1 MSENKDII
9 SAKNTIKKEIK
20 ALEMLSDSI
29 DENLVKALDLIE
41 KSKGKLIITGM
52 GKPGHIS
59 KKIAATLAST
69 GTPSFFMHPA
79 EASHGDL
86 GMLTC
91 DDIVLMISNSGETKE
106 LSDMTMYC
114 KRYKIPLIAMTKN
127 KDSSLGKASDI
138 LLLLPNVEEAC
149 PHGLAPTSSTTIML
163 AFGDVIA
170 VALLER
176 KGFSRTDYNQR
187 HPGGKLGAIFQKVSD
202 LMHKGNE
209 IPLVHQEA
217 TMQEAMLEMTSKM
230 LGCVG
235 IVNKNNDLLGI
246 ITDGDL
252 RRLISTQDLLSQKA
266 SELMVKS
273 PKSITKDALAAEAV
287 AIMNDKKIGQ
297 LFVIDDGK
305 AVGVIHLHDCLRA
318 GVA

>member
-1 MSENKDII
+1 MLNNKDII
-9 SAKNTIKKEIK
+9 SAKKTLKKEIQ
-20 ALEMLSDSI
+20 ALEMLSNNL
-29 DENLVKALDLIE
+29 DENLSKALDLIE
-41 KSKGKLIITGM
+41 KSKGKLVISGM

-59 KKIAATLAST
+59 KKIAATLSST

-86 GMLTC
+86 GMLTS

-106 LSDMTMYC
+106 LSDMMMYC

-127 KDSSLGKASDI
+127 KDSSLGKACDI
-138 LLLLPNVEEAC
+138 LLLLPDALEAC
-149 PHGLAPTSSTTIML
+149 PLGLAPTSSTTIMIAL
-163 AFGDVIA
+163 GDVIA

-176 KGFSRTDYNQR
+176 RGFSKTDFNQR
-187 HPGGKLGAIFQKVSD
+187 HPGGKLGSILQKVSD

-209 IPLVHQEA
+209 IPLVPENA

-235 IVNKNNDLLGI
+235 IVNANNDLLGI
-246 ITDGDL
+246 LTDGDL
-252 RRLISTQDLLSQKA
+252 RRLISIDNLLSQKA
-266 SELMVKS
+266 SSLMISS
-273 PKSITKDALAAEAV
+273 PKSINQDALAAEAV

-297 LFVIDDGK
+297 LFVIENRK
-305 AVGVIHLHDCLRA
+305 PVGVIHLHDCLRA